1 MANNNNLNIAVV
13 GGGYW
18 GKNLVRNFHELGV
31 LHTLCDTDQSIR
43 EESADKCPGLFTTKN
58 FDQVLADPSI
68 NGVVIATPAV
78 MHYQMTKEALQAG
91 KDVLV
96 EKPLSLTLKEG
107 QKLADL
113 ATSLNRVLM
122 VGHILEYHPAVQKL
136 SELIKAGELG
146 QIQYVY
152 SNRLN
157 MGKLRTEENVLWSFA
172 PHDIAVII
180 RLLGEMPA
188 TVSATGGEYLNSGI
202 ADVTLT
208 NLTFIS
214 GVKAHIFVSWLHPFK
229 EQKLVVVGSKK
240 MAVFDDTASDKL
252 VVYPHRVNWVGRRP
266 VAEKAE
272 AETVEI
278 PSLEPLKEECRHFI
292 NCIQER
298 AEPLTGAAEALRVLA
313 VLAAAQ
319 NSLEHNGQQIELK
332 PQPNPS
338 QQTEFFVHPTA
349 IVEEGAQIGKTT
361 KVWHFSH
368 VMPDTVIGEN
378 CNIGQNVFIARH
390 TSIGSNV
397 KIQNNVSIYE
407 GVVLEDDVFCG
418 PSCVFTNVKTPRS
431 AYPRNA
437 AGDYSKTLVKKGATI
452 GANATIICGITIGEH
467 ALIGAGAVVTKDV
480 PAHAVVYGNPAK
492 VKGWICKCGGYLQ
505 NIGLNELKC
514 DQCSTL
520 IKKFEYLFNHD

>member
-1 MANNNNLNIAVV
+1 MKNNNQLNIAVV

-18 GKNLVRNFHELGV
+18 GKNLVRNFKELGV
-31 LHTLCDTDQSIR
+31 LHTLCDTDQAIR
-43 EESADKCPGLFTTKN
+43 DESLDKCPGLHTTDSY
-58 FDQVLADPSI
+58 DQVLADPVI
-68 NGVVIATPAV
+68 NAVVIATPAA
-78 MHYQMTKEALQAG
+78 MHYQMTKEALHAG

-96 EKPLSLTLKEG
+96 EKPLALTLDEG
-107 QKLADL
+107 HELAAL
-113 ATSLNRVLM
+113 AASLNKVLM

-136 SELIKAGELG
+136 SELIKEGELG

-208 NLTFIS
+208 NLAFKS

-240 MAVFDDTASDKL
+240 MAVFDDTASDRL
-252 VVYPHRVNWVGRRP
+252 VVYPHRINWVGRRP

-278 PSLEPLKEECRHFI
+278 ANLEPLKEECRHFI
-292 NCIQER
+292 TCIEER
-298 AEPLTGAAEALRVLA
+298 KEPLTGADEALRVLA

-319 NSLEHNGQQIELK
+319 DSLEHNGQQVKLK
-332 PQPNPS
+332 HLPHPTQHLAYY
-338 QQTEFFVHPTA
+338 VHPTA
-349 IVEEGAQIGKTT
+349 IVEEGAQLGKAT

-368 VMPDTVIGEN
+368 VMPETVIGEN
-378 CNIGQNVFIARH
+378 CNIGQNVFIARN
-390 TSIGSNV
+390 TRIGNNV

-407 GVVLEDDVFCG
+407 GVILEDDVFCG

-431 AYPRNA
+431 AYPRNTA
-437 AGDYSKTLVKKGATI
+437 DDYTETLVKKGVSI
-452 GANATIICGITIGEH
+452 GANATIVCGVIIGEY
-467 ALIGAGAVVTKDV
+467 ALIGAGAVVTRDV
-480 PAHAVVYGNPAK
+480 PAHAVVYGNPSK
-492 VKGWICKCGGYLQ
+492 LKGWVCKCGTVIVDKKADMLECDRCDTKL
-505 NIGLNELKC
+505 GL
-514 DQCSTL
+514 SG
-520 IKKFEYLFNHD
+520 

>member
-1 MANNNNLNIAVV
+1 MTNNNQVKIAVV

-31 LHTLCDTDQSIR
+31 LHTLCDTDQAIR
-43 EESADKCPGLFTTKN
+43 EESSNKCPGLITTAN
-58 FDQVLADPSI
+58 FKQVLADPTI
-68 NGVVIATPAV
+68 NGLVIATPAV
-78 MHYQMTKEALQAG
+78 MHYQMTREALQAG

-96 EKPLSLTLKEG
+96 EKPLALTLEEG
-107 QKLADL
+107 QQL
-113 ATSLNRVLM
+113 ATLAASLNRVLM

-146 QIQYVY
+146 QIQYIY

-180 RLLGEMPA
+180 RLLGEMPV

-208 NLTFIS
+208 NLAFKS
-214 GVKAHIFVSWLHPFK
+214 SVKAHIFVSWLHPFK
-229 EQKLVVVGSKK
+229 EQKLVLVGSKK

-252 VVYPHRVNWVGRRP
+252 VVYPHRVNWVGGQP
-266 VAEKAE
+266 VAEKAK
-272 AETVEI
+272 AETVEL
-278 PSLEPLKEECRHFI
+278 PDLEPLKEECRHFI
-292 NCIQER
+292 KCIVER
-298 AEPLTGAAEALRVLA
+298 TEPLTGADEALRVLA

-332 PQPNPS
+332 PQPILA
-338 QQTEFFVHPTA
+338 QQTAYYIHPTS
-349 IVEEGAQIGKTT
+349 IVEEGAEIGSGSSI
-361 KVWHFSH
+361 WHFSH
-368 VMPDTVIGEN
+368 IMPGAKIGQQ
-378 CNIGQNVFIARH
+378 CNIGQNVFIARN
-390 TSIGSNV
+390 SRIGNNV

-407 GVVLEDDVFCG
+407 GVILEDDVFCG

-431 AYPRNA
+431 AYPRNTA
-437 AGDYSKTLVKKGATI
+437 DDYTETLLKKGVSV
-452 GANATIICGITIGEH
+452 GANATIVCGITIGEH

-480 PAHAVVYGNPAK
+480 PPHAVVYGNPAK
-492 VKGWICKCGGYLQ
+492 VKGWICKCGNLT
-505 NIGLNELKC
+505 LKKEKSNLEC
-514 DQCSTL
+514 NNCGSR
-520 IKKFEYLFNHD
+520 HD